1 MRLQKKKNEKFSA
14 EMKIQ
19 RQRKKSNERMRKE
32 QTFAKMG
39 RFGAYEVIKTL
50 DSPSMITSI
59 LELGRSEWED
69 FGLAHSSH
77 CQKSSDFP
85 SLNTP
90 TLIPN
95 NKKGKIK

>member
-1 MRLQKKKNEKFSA
+1 MTQIEITEKKNEKFSF

-39 RFGAYEVIKTL
+39 RFGAYEAIKTL

-59 LELGRSEWED
+59 LEIGRT
-69 FGLAHSSH
+69 LHLLTVHTAKRAVISH
-77 CQKSSDFP
+77 
-85 SLNTP
+85 L
-90 TLIPN
+90 
-95 NKKGKIK
+95 